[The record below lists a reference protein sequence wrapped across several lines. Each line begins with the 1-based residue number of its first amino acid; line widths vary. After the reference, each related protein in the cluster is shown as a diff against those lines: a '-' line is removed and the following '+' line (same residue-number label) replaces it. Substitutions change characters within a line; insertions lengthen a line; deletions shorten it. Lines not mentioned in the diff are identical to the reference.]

1 MSLSIYSGEFDM
13 TRLMHSSRRR
23 LVMYAVALLSV
34 PVVAGTA
41 FAQSGAGRDASGRTS
56 VPSGAGRVDAVDPGD
71 RIRSIEP
78 TLKAI
83 RDKLLVIWREQ
94 DQPRAML
101 DFAKREIADAQRFI
115 NGVRSTIDTSTDR
128 AARAAAQD
136 AAEAASAAAVAEPP
150 RAGKT
155 PRSKGDTSG
164 MRKNQGTDATEAS
177 REAVGYADE
186 ASREASE
193 AADAASRALHAF
205 PPNFPAIRRE
215 TNRAR
220 AAAERA
226 WEAVDEAKDRPAKLA
241 SAPVVPASL
250 QGARRNQQ
258 AGASF
263 LRGSALLEAH
273 SYQQA
278 RDHFA
283 EAVALSPAHDEAR
296 AMLGWSE
303 YFQGDFR
310 GATITFKSA
319 LKRQPTWE
327 GLYNGLG
334 WSRLRLRRYHLAA
347 AAFRSALDRNPDYA
361 DASNGLGSALF
372 ERGDYEAALPLLEK
386 ALHESQ
392 RPTGV
397 EPPEVTILRGK
408 IAWSLYY
415 LKREREALAM
425 FVRASLAAPASNEF
439 QVGMGWCYLKLGQ
452 NDDAREA
459 FERAMRLGPTDEA
472 VREGL
477 RRAGL

>member
-1 MSLSIYSGEFDM
+1 M

-34 PVVAGTA
+34 SFVAGPA
-41 FAQSGAGRDASGRTS
+41 FAETGAGRDASGRSS

-71 RIRSIEP
+71 GIRSIEP

-155 PRSKGDTSG
+155 TRSKGDASG
-164 MRKNQGTDATEAS
+164 LRKNQGTDATEAS
-177 REAVGYADE
+177 REAVGYADD
-186 ASREASE
+186 ASREASQ
-193 AADAASRALHAF
+193 AADAATRALHAF

-241 SAPVVPASL
+241 SVPVVPASL
-250 QGARRNQQ
+250 QGARRSQQ
-258 AGASF
+258 AEASL
-263 LRGSALLEAH
+263 LRGSALLEAR
-273 SYQQA
+273 SYRQA

-283 EAVALSPAHDEAR
+283 EAVALSPERDEAR

-303 YFQGDFR
+303 YFLGDFR
-310 GATITFKSA
+310 GATITFKGA

-347 AAFRSALDRNPDYA
+347 AAFRSALDRNPDYV
-361 DASNGLGSALF
+361 DASSGLGSALF

-415 LKREREALAM
+415 LEREREALAM

-459 FERAMRLGPTDEA
+459 FQRAMQLGPTDEA